1 MKTVIKNGIKYE
13 TTDNGIITA
22 IYAECPEIV
31 ILGETNIK
39 DIKKE

>member
-1 MKTVIKNGIKYE
+1 MITIKNGTKYE
-13 TTDNGIITA
+13 TTSTGIITA
-22 IYAECPEIV
+22 IYDECPESI